1 MLRHVGCLG
10 SPASMAR
17 MKRKRVRGTS
27 AVMME
32 DCTTCTWI
40 RWYASVPLILL
51 LSAAGFIV
59 FAQLAEAR
67 DNAPAMILGLFLA
80 TWSYV
85 LSAAG
90 TVLLGSWWLWKWHHM
105 RTAHALRPC

>member
-1 MLRHVGCLG
+1 VRASDLLPAAQRHSVGLSIALG
-10 SPASMAR
+10 LALA
-17 MKRKRVRGTS
+17 TA
-27 AVMME
+27 AVGLAF
-32 DCTTCTWI
+32 TG
-40 RWYASVPLILL
+40 YPVL
-51 LSAAGFIV
+51 AAGALGAGGFVV

-85 LSAAG
+85 LSVAG
-90 TVLLGSWWLWKWHHM
+90 TVLLASWWFWKWHHM